1 MAQEGLHRLASH
13 VGRKGDGVKVHRF
26 EIGFRI
32 HPGGVSDIAALGIG
46 NKELVGMVRPQVV
59 HRLLQDAQPLRAL
72 ALVKS
77 QVGLEGHAE
86 GCSGIDDGLVKVQ
99 YAHPG
104 GQFRGIG
111 VQAYAQHRVLA
122 PDAGI

>member
-1 MAQEGLHRLASH
+1 MAEKGFHRLASH
-13 VGRKGDGVKVHRF
+13 VRRKGDGVKVHRF
-26 EIGFRI
+26 EIGLRI

-59 HRLLQDAQPLRAL
+59 HRFLQDAQAL
-72 ALVKS
+72 GAHALVEG
-77 QVGLEGHAE
+77 QIGFEGHAIR
-86 GCSGIDDGLVKVQ
+86 GRCIDDGLVKVQ

-111 VQAYAQHRVLA
+111 VQAHAQHRVLA